1 MVKGLGA
8 FLYLSIYVLPP
19 FFSYMYIYNPSNPSP
34 PFTLETGKEKKA
46 MIECMI
52 SFAAGALFGV
62 MVMALMAAGREEP

>member
-1 MVKGLGA
+1 
-8 FLYLSIYVLPP
+8 
-19 FFSYMYIYNPSNPSP
+19 
-34 PFTLETGKEKKA
+34 

>member
-1 MVKGLGA
+1 M
-8 FLYLSIYVLPP
+8 PP
-19 FFSYMYIYNPSNPSP
+19 NPSP

-62 MVMALMAAGREEP
+62 MVMALVVAGGGKP